1 MSKTTVIALAGK
13 RLEVRDSPTS
23 PGHIL
28 IQIVTADRAV
38 QASLTLRPDAAVVLG
53 DALGIAAARVELH
66 ADLVQQTRAQGE
78 GAKHAL
84 PRSTGNESSGP
95 FLGVPAFVRG

>member
-38 QASLTLRPDAAVVLG
+38 QASLTLRPDAAAVLS
-53 DALGIAAARVELH
+53 DALGIAAARAELH
-66 ADLVQQTRAQGE
+66 ADLVPQTPAQGE
-78 GAKHAL
+78 GRKHAM
-84 PRSTGNESSGP
+84 RRTTGSESGG
-95 FLGVPAFVRG
+95 LGLGLSAFVRG